1 MKISFKLNS
10 PLPVKQVSYPPA
22 RQYHA
27 ADLSNLVKIG
37 ASLFGEKPY
46 LRFKRARHDFS
57 VSYTMFD
64 RMVDCVGST
73 FAEMGVGEAPIAV
86 IGESSPEWVM
96 TYLAAANGGG
106 MIVPLDRELAE
117 AEIAN
122 FIRRAHVRYV
132 VHSAHMTELFH
143 RLADTLPEVVGF
155 AEISKEY
162 FPYPDQTG
170 APAPVTDRFVPFEA
184 LIRRG
189 TTLLAEGY
197 RQYTAHKI
205 DMDKPAVLLYTSGTT
220 GSSKGVM
227 LSQKNITAAV
237 NSAFRMIDVNRD
249 DVLVSV
255 LPIHHTYEMTCTYLT
270 PILMGATIC
279 INENLKTVI
288 RSLQEYKPTV
298 MILVPLFVST
308 FYKKIMET
316 IRKKGMEQKVRLAMA
331 ASDTARRVGIDMRG
345 TLFREIIDNFGG
357 RLDRIV
363 CGGAPMNP
371 EMGKFFESIGIRL
384 TQGYGITECAPL
396 IAVSPFH
403 CIRAASVGLPVPGLE
418 VRIGDNEG
426 GMIENPAP
434 GVVGEIIVRGDN
446 VMLGYQDDPEKTAEV
461 LDEDGWFRTGDI
473 GYLDRDGYLY
483 ITGRAKNVIVL
494 HNGKN
499 VFPEEI
505 EEYLEQIDLISE
517 CAVIGRTAMDGETIN
532 VTAVIY
538 PDFVRAEEV
547 GLDGIDAISDELR
560 KRINRINTTLPSFK
574 QLRGVEVRKT
584 PFIKTTSKKIIRHR
598 IDEE

>member
-1 MKISFKLNS
+1 MKISVKINS
-10 PLPVKQVSYPPA
+10 PLVKKGYPPE
-22 RQYHA
+22 RQYYA
-27 ADLSNLVKIG
+27 SDLSNLVKIG
-37 ASLFGEKPY
+37 AQLFGEKPY
-46 LRFKRARHDFS
+46 LRFKRGRHDMS
-57 VSYTMFD
+57 VSYKVFD
-64 RMVDCVGST
+64 RMVDCVGT
-73 FAEMGVGEAPIAV
+73 AFAEIGIGESPIAV
-86 IGESSPEWVM
+86 IGESTPEWVI

-117 AEIAN
+117 SEIAN
-122 FIRRAHVRYV
+122 FIRRAGIRYV
-132 VHSAHMTELFH
+132 VHSQNMTELFC
-143 RLADTLPEVVGF
+143 RLADELPDVVGF

-162 FPYPDQTG
+162 FPYPDQSG
-170 APAPVTDRFVPFEA
+170 SDKPITDRFIPFES
-184 LIRRG
+184 LVRRG
-189 TTLLAEGY
+189 STLLSQGD
-197 RQYTAHKI
+197 QHYTGHKI
-205 DMDKPAVLLYTSGTT
+205 DMEKPAVLLYTSGTT
-220 GSSKGVM
+220 GTSKGVM

-237 NSAFRMIDVNRD
+237 NSAFRMIDVNRE

-270 PILMGATIC
+270 PILMGCTIC
-279 INENLKTVI
+279 INESLKTI
-288 RSLQEYKPTV
+288 MRSLKEYQPTV

-316 IRKKGMEQKVRLAMA
+316 IRKKGLEQKVRLAMA
-331 ASDTARRVGIDMRG
+331 ASNTARKVGVDARAM
-345 TLFREIIDNFGG
+345 LFREIHENFGG

-371 EMGKFFESIGIRL
+371 EMGKFFDAIGIRL

-403 CIRAASVGLPVPGLE
+403 CIRASSVGMPVPGLE

-426 GMIENPAP
+426 GMIENPTP
-434 GVVGEIIVRGDN
+434 GTVGEIIVRGDN

-461 LDEDGWFRTGDI
+461 LDDDGWFRTGDI

-505 EEYLEQIDLISE
+505 EEYLESIDLISE
-517 CAVIGRTAMDGETIN
+517 CAVIGRTAMDGETVN

-538 PDFVRAEEV
+538 PDFACAEEI
-547 GLDGIDAISDELR
+547 GLEGIDAISDELR
-560 KRINRINTTLPSFK
+560 KRINKINTTLPSFK
-574 QLRGVEVRKT
+574 QIRGVEVRKT

-598 IDEE
+598 IDDE

>member
-1 MKISFKLNS
+1 MKISVKVNS
-10 PLPVKQVSYPPA
+10 PVQKTGYPPE
-22 RQYHA
+22 RQYAA

-46 LRFKRARHDFS
+46 LRFKRNRHDMS
-57 VSYTMFD
+57 VSYKVFD

-73 FAEMGVGEAPIAV
+73 FAELGVGESPIAV
-86 IGESSPEWVM
+86 IGESSPEWVV

-117 AEIAN
+117 GEIAN

-132 VHSAHMTELFH
+132 VHSAHFTEMFR
-143 RLADTLPEVVGF
+143 RLAGELPDVVGY
-155 AEISKEY
+155 AEISKEF

-170 APAPVTDRFVPFEA
+170 ADAPVTEQFVPFEA
-184 LIRRG
+184 LVRRG
-189 TTLLAEGY
+189 TALLNAGY
-197 RQYTAHKI
+197 HRFTSYKL

-220 GSSKGVM
+220 GTSKGVM
-227 LSQKNITAAV
+227 LSQKNITTAV
-237 NSAFRMIDVNRD
+237 NSSYRMIDVVRD

-270 PILMGATIC
+270 PLLVGATIC
-279 INENLKTVI
+279 INESLKTVL
-288 RSLQEYKPTV
+288 RSMQEYQPTV

-316 IRKKGMEQKVRLAMA
+316 VRKKGMEQKIKLAMA
-331 ASDTARRVGIDMRG
+331 ASNTARRVGVDMRG
-345 TLFREIIDNFGG
+345 TLFAEIHKSFGG

-371 EMGKFFESIGIRL
+371 EMGKFFDAIGIRL

-396 IAVSPFH
+396 ISVSPFH

-418 VRIGDNEG
+418 VRIGGENGELL
-426 GMIENPAP
+426 ENPPA
-434 GVVGEIIVRGDN
+434 GTVGEIIVRGDN

-461 LDEDGWFRTGDI
+461 LDADGWFRTGDI

-505 EEYLEQIDLISE
+505 EEYLEKIDLISE
-517 CAVIGRTAMDGETIN
+517 CAVIGRTAMDGETVN

-538 PDFVRAEEV
+538 PDFARAEEL
-547 GLDGIDAISDELR
+547 GLAGIDAISEELR
-560 KRINRINTTLPSFK
+560 KRVNRINTTLPMFK
-574 QLRGVEVRKT
+574 QIRGVEVRKT
-584 PFIKTTSKKIIRHR
+584 PFVKTTSKKIIRHR